1 MGALFGR
8 LRTFE
13 ANMPLRVDFR
23 SRKLRKVLYFQIIL
37 PQLKADRIISTV
49 HPEYSGP
56 PSTVMLY
63 AIGTKVKLRFTG
75 ERGTITGILEDGM
88 LMVRLEKDPDFEIP
102 TFEED
107 LSRDETNE
115 PVSAGAKFIM
125 GKPEPKQEAPP
136 ARRIQSQ
143 YKILKPKGLQLA
155 FEPMPGRDGTVSRY
169 KVWLLNDTQEEFLM
183 EFDLYTNSRDIL
195 VVDDKVL
202 ANTALELGDFLSDD
216 LNDAPEA
223 FLRVRRITTAGL
235 DEPLEHTLR
244 IKPKQFFNS
253 LLTAPILNVLAY
265 QYVMLDSFTPQSA
278 SSSGDLREY
287 AKQQP
292 LKRVAPVQN
301 SRPYKAFDPEAL
313 ANFEPEI
320 DLHIQHLINGYAR
333 LDKGEILRIQL
344 QHAQRFVEKAARLG
358 APRVFLIHGVGEG
371 KLKDAIAAQLK
382 DNPYVA
388 KFKNE
393 YHHKYG
399 YGATEVIF

>member
-1 MGALFGR
+1 
-8 LRTFE
+8 
-13 ANMPLRVDFR
+13 
-23 SRKLRKVLYFQIIL
+23 
-37 PQLKADRIISTV
+37 
-49 HPEYSGP
+49 
-56 PSTVMLY
+56 MLY
-63 AIGTKVKLRFTG
+63 AIGTKVRLRFTG
-75 ERGTITGILEDGM
+75 ERGTITGILDEGM

-107 LSRDETNE
+107 LQRDEASE

-125 GKPEPKQEAPP
+125 GKVAPKPEAPP

-155 FEPMPGRDGTVSRY
+155 FEPMPGRDGSVSRY
-169 KVWLLNDTQEEFLM
+169 KVWMLNDTQEEFLI
-183 EFDLYTNSRDIL
+183 EFDLDTNSRDIL
-195 VVDDKVL
+195 SIDDKL
-202 ANTALELGDFLSDD
+202 AANTALELGDFLSDD

-235 DEPLEHTLR
+235 DEPLEHTLK

-265 QYVMLDSFTPQSA
+265 QYVMLDSFEPQNSQE
-278 SSSGDLREY
+278 SEDLRAY

-292 LKRVAPVQN
+292 RKRVAALQN

-313 ANFEPEI
+313 AGFNPEI
-320 DLHIQHLINGYAR
+320 DLHIENLINGYAR

-371 KLKDAIAAQLK
+371 KLKDAIAAQLR
-382 DNPYVA
+382 DNPYVV

-399 YGATEVIF
+399 YGATEVWL